1 MKPDS
6 FFKIPD
12 SWKEIFVG
20 FISTVLGIA
29 VTIGVDKK
37 MEEAQAEEDKR
48 NLTIMIIHDLDT
60 SEQQMK
66 GLVDFYRSYYEPADY
81 VLKHLDQVSVI
92 SEDTLSAALQFLT
105 VDMELGRL
113 KFPQMAE
120 NVLTTNMSNWT
131 TLSNVKFMSN
141 AEACFANRRQFNEVI
156 VSKDVSKP
164 AFEKYA
170 ECFDKYQDQKVDW
183 NEVRKL
189 VTRIYMTA
197 EVRRYISNFDWSI
210 SEQSRIIAMMHE
222 LNSENKWLMSVSS
235 DDIQEYVKA
244 SSQRAPADRPRVTKE
259 SILGTW
265 QADVEH
271 EKRVRRYRKSES
283 ITFNADNTYRIDR
296 MGDAYQTAV
305 DTAYTHTETTYG
317 HWSLEG
323 NDLRRVVDS
332 MRMTPVARYADD
344 QQLREYLAELQA
356 EYVNDTTSN
365 VIVMSDI
372 LIGDADL
379 SSVLYSEGDKDQT
392 RLFHYI
398 RK

>member
-1 MKPDS
+1 MKLDS

-20 FISTVLGIA
+20 FVSTVLGIA

-60 SEQQMK
+60 SERQMK
-66 GLVDFYRSYYEPADY
+66 EQVDFYRSFYEPADY
-81 VLKHLDQVSVI
+81 VYKHLDQVSVI

-141 AEACFANRRQFNEVI
+141 AEACFANRRRFNEVI
-156 VSKDVSKP
+156 VPKDISKP

-170 ECFDKYQDQKVDW
+170 ECFDKYQDQSVDW

-189 VTRIYMTA
+189 VSRIYVTA
-197 EVRRYISNFDWSI
+197 EVRRYISNFEWVI
-210 SEQSRIIAMMHE
+210 SEQSRIVSMMHE
-222 LNSENKWLMSVSS
+222 MNSENKWLMSVSS

-271 EKRVRRYRKSES
+271 EKGVRRYRKSES
-283 ITFNADNTYRIDR
+283 LTFNADNTYRIER
-296 MGDAYQTAV
+296 IADAYQTAV
-305 DTAYTHTETTYG
+305 DTAYTHTHIAYG

-323 NDLRRVVDS
+323 NDLRRIGDS
-332 MRMTPVARYADD
+332 IQLTPAAKYADN
-344 QQLREYLAELQA
+344 QQIREYLAELQA
-356 EYVNDTTSN
+356 EFENDTTSN
-365 VIVMSDI
+365 VTVMSDI
-372 LIGDADL
+372 LIGDTDL
-379 SSVLYSEGDKDQT
+379 SSVIYSEDRKDET
-392 RLFHYI
+392 RLVHYV